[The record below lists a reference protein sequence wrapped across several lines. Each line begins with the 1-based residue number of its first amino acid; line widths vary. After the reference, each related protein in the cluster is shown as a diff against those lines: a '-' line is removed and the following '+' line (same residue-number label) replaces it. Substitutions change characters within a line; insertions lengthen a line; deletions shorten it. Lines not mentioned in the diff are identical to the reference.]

1 MIRSLLPF
9 RPLAARWLIAAAV
22 ISLGSCA
29 IPRSGPS
36 AGDFSRANAD
46 QSINLVEATMQDAAA
61 THTALGSAG
70 FDPSWRTAPASA
82 GGVIGIGDVVSVTFF
97 ERDGLNL
104 FTAGQDGNARLE
116 GLKVDRSGAI
126 QLPYVGR
133 VQVAGRSPAEARDAI
148 VRGLSR
154 LTLGT
159 DVTVTVAEQHSRL
172 VSVQGDVTKPGVV
185 PIGPES
191 SSLLAVLGAASP
203 NPANVELTTVTVR
216 RDGRSGTVPLTR
228 LYEQPQDDIALRP
241 GDIVI
246 VRSAAGTVNVLGAA
260 GLQGR
265 VKITRPK
272 YSLMDAIADARG
284 LDDAA
289 ADPAAVYVMRLSNP
303 TETTGL
309 PRVYHFN
316 FRSPTQLAVASAF
329 VLHDGDAVLISNAQF
344 TQYHKVLSSF
354 TGVLNTARSASS
366 IAP

>member
-1 MIRSLLPF
+1 M
-9 RPLAARWLIAAAV
+9 
-22 ISLGSCA
+22 ISLGGCV

-36 AGDFSRANAD
+36 GGDFARAASD
-46 QSINLVEATMQDAAA
+46 RSINLVEATMQDAAE
-61 THTALGSAG
+61 THTDLGSAG
-70 FDPSWRTAPASA
+70 FDPSWRTAQAPA
-82 GGVIGIGDVVSVTFF
+82 GGVIGIGDVLSVTFF

-104 FTAGQDGNARLE
+104 FTAGTDGNARLD
-116 GLKVDRSGAI
+116 GLKVDRSGTI

-159 DVTVTVAEQHSRL
+159 DVTVTVTEQHSRL
-172 VSVQGDVTKPGVV
+172 VSVQGDVAKPGVV

-191 SSLLAVLGAASP
+191 NSLLAVLGAAAP
-203 NPANVELTTVTVR
+203 NPANLELATVTVR
-216 RDGRSGTVPLTR
+216 RGGQSGTVRLSR
-228 LYEQPQDDIALRP
+228 LYDRPEDDIALRP
-241 GDIVI
+241 GDLVI
-246 VRSAAGTVNVLGAA
+246 VRSAIGTVNVLGAA

-265 VKITRPK
+265 VKITRPN

-303 TETTGL
+303 TETAGQ

-316 FRSPTQLAVASAF
+316 FRNPAQLAVASSF

-354 TGVLNTARSASS
+354 SGVLNTARSASS
-366 IAP
+366 ITP

>member
-1 MIRSLLPF
+1 MIRSLFASRRSAVGCLV
-9 RPLAARWLIAAAV
+9 AGAV
-22 ISLGSCA
+22 ISLGGCV

-36 AGDFSRANAD
+36 GGDFTRAAAD
-46 QSINLVEATMQDAAA
+46 RSIDLVEATMQDAAA
-61 THTALGSAG
+61 THTGLRSPG
-70 FDPSWRTAPASA
+70 FDPSWRTGTAPA
-82 GGVIGIGDVVSVTFF
+82 GGVIGIGDVLSVTFF

-104 FTAGQDGNARLE
+104 FVAGPDGNARLD
-116 GLKVDRSGAI
+116 GLKVDASGSI

-133 VQVAGRSPAEARDAI
+133 VQVAGRSPAEARHAI
-148 VRGLSR
+148 VGSLSR

-159 DVTVTVAEQHSRL
+159 DVTVTVTEQHSRL
-172 VSVQGDVTKPGVV
+172 VSVQGDVAKPGVV

-191 SSLLAVLGAASP
+191 NSLLAVLGAAAP
-203 NPANVELTTVTVR
+203 DPADLELATVTVR
-216 RDGRSGTVPLTR
+216 RGGQSGTVSLSR
-228 LYEQPQDDIALRP
+228 LYEQPEDDIALRP
-241 GDIVI
+241 GDLVI

-265 VKITRPK
+265 VKITRPN

-284 LDDAA
+284 LDDEA
-289 ADPAAVYVMRLSNP
+289 ADPAAVYVMRLSNQMANV
-303 TETTGL
+303 GL

-316 FRSPTQLAVASAF
+316 LRNPAQLAVASAF

-354 TGVLNTARSASS
+354 SGVLNTARSASS